1 MNHSFFSYVFWF
13 GDLNFRLTGETT
25 SPPEQICE
33 MVEQDRLEE
42 LIAKDQLKLVQQQE
56 RAFTE
61 LTERTP
67 AFPPTFKFEKGT
79 SEYDLK

>member
-1 MNHSFFSYVFWF
+1 M
-13 GDLNFRLTGETT
+13 TGETT
-25 SPPEQICE
+25 TTPEQIRNL
-33 MVEQDRLEE
+33 VEQDKLDE
-42 LIAKDQLKLVQQQE
+42 LIAKDQLKLVRQQE

-67 AFPPTFKFEKGT
+67 AFPPTFKFERGT

>member
-1 MNHSFFSYVFWF
+1 M
-13 GDLNFRLTGETT
+13 NFRLTGEST
-25 SPPEQICE
+25 SPPEQIRD
-33 MVEQDRLEE
+33 MVEEDKLEE
-42 LIAKDQLKLVQQQE
+42 LIAKDQLKLVRQQE

-67 AFPPTFKFEKGT
+67 AFPPTFKFERGT

>member
-1 MNHSFFSYVFWF
+1 MYSSYVFWF
-13 GDLNFRLTGETT
+13 GDLNFRLTGEST
-25 SPPEQICE
+25 SPPEQIRNL
-33 MVEQDRLEE
+33 VEQDKLEE
-42 LIAKDQLKLVQQQE
+42 LIAKDQLKLVRQQE

-67 AFPPTFKFEKGT
+67 AFPPTFKFERGT